1 MQASTRHT
9 ATFLALALAGL
20 VLSGCGTINEKLAAG
35 AGDFIPQWAGGLPAD
50 APPRRGTP
58 QYDEYLKEQEEAAAT
73 GSERECRGAGAE
85 LAGTLNGSRP
95 LGPTM

>member
-1 MQASTRHT
+1 MQARPRHI
-9 ATFLALALAGL
+9 APFLALALASL

-58 QYDEYLKEQEEAAAT
+58 QYDEFMKEQERKRQQPTTNANAAA
-73 GSERECRGAGAE
+73 
-85 LAGTLNGSRP
+85 
-95 LGPTM
+95 PTPATPATSTDPVH